1 MKSMKPSFYV
11 MVLVVVLALLY
22 IVYMYMNTVDGFRN
36 SEIRAHFQNMPPEQ
50 KEMVCKTLNEQITSY
65 NDQMKSLTADQK
77 VEMQNALNEMQKT
90 AKSYGC

>member
-65 NDQMKSLTADQK
+65 NDQMKSLTPDQK